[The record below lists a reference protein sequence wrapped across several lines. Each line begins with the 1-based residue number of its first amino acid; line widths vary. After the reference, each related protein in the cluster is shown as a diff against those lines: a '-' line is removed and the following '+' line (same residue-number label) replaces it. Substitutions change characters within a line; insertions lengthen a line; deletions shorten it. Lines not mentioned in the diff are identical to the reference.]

1 MIYVVFALLCS
12 FAYTLGYIIGRWM
25 PRVTF
30 HEPTFT
36 SKLEDKKAS
45 KSGSVLFA
53 EPLTPTEAF
62 KESKT
67 IDDFINK
74 I

>member
-1 MIYVVFALLCS
+1 
-12 FAYTLGYIIGRWM
+12 M